1 MIPTANKGNGSP
13 DLVANILSLAEAA
26 RAVPAMDGR
35 RPHTASIW
43 RWCRKGIVRNA
54 KRVTLRYVRV
64 GRRIGIP
71 ADALNEF
78 FVALAEADRTEDAS
92 PIERAAAQCRVVI
105 PKGRSDKQRQRDID
119 RAKAELARVG
129 V

>member
-1 MIPTANKGNGSP
+1 ME
-13 DLVANILSLAEAA
+13 NILSLSEAA
-26 RAVPAMDGR
+26 RAVPALDGKA
-35 RPHTASIW
+35 PHTASIW

-71 ADALNEF
+71 REALDEF
-78 FVALAEADRTEDAS
+78 FVALAEADNAEDSS
-92 PIERAAAQCRVVI
+92 PMERAAAQCRTPVTTGK
-105 PKGRSDKQRQRDID
+105 PRSTKRRAEDIA
-119 RAKAELARVG
+119 RARRELSEAG